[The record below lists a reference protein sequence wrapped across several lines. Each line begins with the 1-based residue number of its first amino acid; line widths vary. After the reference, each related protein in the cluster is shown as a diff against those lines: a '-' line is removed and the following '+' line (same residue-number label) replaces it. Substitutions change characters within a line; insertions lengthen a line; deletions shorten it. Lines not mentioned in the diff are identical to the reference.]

1 MIKKFNSIDGRYIEK
16 IYGQDRFGYAKSDFE
31 DIYDL
36 IEWSKLGEYPGNEL
50 FFYDFE
56 KGKVYKPFDKERN
69 IVYGNPVFENH
80 FLYFLQGDY
89 VKKKVSLYRYFP
101 ERVLEK
107 VIELEMEEVNLYN
120 LTIIGDPLYVISQ
133 DAEDGFCCYY
143 PNKISFPLN
152 ERESVVLIDDD
163 KIYIERWIEEG
174 WDEENNC
181 RTDKYKYYTE
191 IVVKDF
197 LGKTIE
203 KYIGCL
209 NKHSNGEW
217 WIS

>member
-1 MIKKFNSIDGRYIEK
+1 MIKKFNRIDGRYIEK
-16 IYGQDRFGYAKSDFE
+16 IYGQDRFGYSKSDFE
-31 DIYDL
+31 DMYDL
-36 IEWSKLGEYPGNEL
+36 IEWSKLGGYQGNEL
-50 FFYDFE
+50 LFYDFE
-56 KGKVYKPFDKERN
+56 MGKVYKPFDKERN
-69 IVYGNPVFENH
+69 IVYGNPVYENH

-89 VKKKVSLYRYFP
+89 VKKKVALYRYFP

-107 VIELEMEEVNLYN
+107 VTELEMEEVNLYN

-133 DAEDGFCCYY
+133 DEEDGFRCYY
-143 PNKISFPLN
+143 PKKIAFPLN

-163 KIYIERWIEEG
+163 KIYIETWIEEG

-191 IVVKDF
+191 MVVKDF
-197 LGKTIE
+197 VGKTIE

-209 NKHSNGEW
+209 NKHPDGAW